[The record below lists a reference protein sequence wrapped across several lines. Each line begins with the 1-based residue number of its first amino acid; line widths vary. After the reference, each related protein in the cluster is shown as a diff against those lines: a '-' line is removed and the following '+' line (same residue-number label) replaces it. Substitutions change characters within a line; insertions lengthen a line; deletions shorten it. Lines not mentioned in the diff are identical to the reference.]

1 MFLLRTVLRSRNF
14 IRQTSFSTYA
24 KHNLKPS
31 NFRFGFS
38 SGKVKFS
45 TSSTIATAIGLA
57 GVSYWYV
64 YDKNIAFADALPKS
78 VESVTTE
85 EPESGVHIP
94 TYITL
99 HDGTKA
105 RLIGLGIRTVSF
117 LKIKVYVIGMY
128 ISEDDIDVLKNWKV
142 NNECL
147 RESYKENFLKLT
159 FIKGYD
165 KEKFMSENDESMT
178 LSILDLPIVMAIRI
192 EPVRNTNGHHLRDG
206 FTRAITHRM
215 QDGYMSEED
224 AENVLKAIKELK
236 AKFPKSVVK
245 AGTALILKKEKN
257 GTLIIEYEGKNMGI
271 VNNIWL
277 TKNIFMS
284 YLAAKN
290 PISEKAKRNI
300 ADGFDE
306 LLK

>member
-1 MFLLRTVLRSRNF
+1 MLLLRTIPRYLNF
-14 IRQTSFSTYA
+14 IRLTPFSAHA
-24 KHNLKPS
+24 KRNLIKQS
-31 NFRFGFS
+31 NIRSGFS
-38 SGKVKFS
+38 SRKVKLP

-64 YDKNIAFADALPKS
+64 YDKNIAFADALPKN
-78 VESVTTE
+78 VESETTE

-105 RLIGLGIRTVSF
+105 RLIGD
-117 LKIKVYVIGMY
+117 
-128 ISEDDIDVLKNWKV
+128 DDINVLKNW
-142 NNECL
+142 
-147 RESYKENFLKLT
+147 
-159 FIKGYD
+159 KGYD
-165 KEKFMSENDESMT
+165 KEKFMSENDESMA

-215 QDGYMSEED
+215 QDGYMDEED

-257 GTLIIEYEGKNMGI
+257 GTLIIEYEGKNMGV

-277 TKNIFMS
+277 TKNIFMN

-290 PISEKAKRNI
+290 PISVKAKKNI
-300 ADGFDE
+300 ADGSISFSNTIYINYTLDNIIV
-306 LLK
+306 

>member
-128 ISEDDIDVLKNWKV
+128 ISEDDIDVLKNW
-142 NNECL
+142 
-147 RESYKENFLKLT
+147 
-159 FIKGYD
+159 KGYD

>member
-1 MFLLRTVLRSRNF
+1 MLLLRTIPRYLNF
-14 IRQTSFSTYA
+14 IRLTPFSAHA
-24 KHNLKPS
+24 KRNLIKQS
-31 NFRFGFS
+31 NIRSGFS
-38 SGKVKFS
+38 SRKVKLP

-64 YDKNIAFADALPKS
+64 YDKNIAFADALPKN
-78 VESVTTE
+78 VESETTE

-117 LKIKVYVIGMY
+117 LKIKVYVVGMY
-128 ISEDDIDVLKNWKV
+128 ISDDDINVLKNW
-142 NNECL
+142 
-147 RESYKENFLKLT
+147 
-159 FIKGYD
+159 KGYD
-165 KEKFMSENDESMT
+165 KEKFMSENDESMA

-215 QDGYMSEED
+215 QDGYMDEED

-257 GTLIIEYEGKNMGI
+257 GTLIIEYEGKNMGV

-277 TKNIFMS
+277 TKNIFMN

-290 PISEKAKRNI
+290 PISVKAKKNI
-300 ADGFDE
+300 ADGFEE

>member
-128 ISEDDIDVLKNWKV
+128 ISEDDIDVLKNWK
-142 NNECL
+142 
-147 RESYKENFLKLT
+147 
-159 FIKGYD
+159 GYD
-165 KEKFMSENDESMT
+165 KEKFMSENDESMA